1 MSNTDASG
9 EKRVTG
15 TSERREQ
22 IIQRLRQQ
30 GSVQVNDLSA
40 LYGVSTVTIR
50 NDLAFLEKQGIAVRA
65 YGGALICDSTT
76 PSVEPSVED
85 KSALNTAMKRSVAK
99 AAVELIQPGHRVIL
113 DSGTTTFEIARLMRK
128 HTDVIA
134 MTNGMNVA
142 NALLEAEGVELLMTG
157 GHLRRQSQSFY
168 GDQAEQSLQNYHFD
182 MLFLGV
188 DAIDLERRTKSP
200 TLLKKVIQNEIGLEN
215 LGEEL
220 RVLYVALTR
229 AKEKLILTGTV
240 PHAADKLEAC
250 QLEQENSQKET
261 LDFTKLARATSYYD
275 WILPAAVR
283 KTEEVPIELNVIGV
297 DTLVEGE
304 VDKEAAD
311 YLEKEVFLE
320 KIEAEEHPMAV
331 TDERFRAKIE
341 EAFSYRYPYQGEDQM
356 KMKYTVSELKKY
368 ARAFRKK
375 RDKSE

>member
-157 GHLRRQSQSFY
+157 GICAVSRNLY

-188 DAIDLERRTKSP
+188 DAIDLERGVSTH
-200 TLLKKVIQNEIGLEN
+200 NEDEARLNRRMCE
-215 LGEEL
+215 
-220 RVLYVALTR
+220 VAER
-229 AKEKLILTGTV
+229 IIV
-240 PHAADKLEAC
+240 
-250 QLEQENSQKET
+250 
-261 LDFTKLARATSYYD
+261 
-275 WILPAAVR
+275 
-283 KTEEVPIELNVIGV
+283 
-297 DTLVEGE
+297 
-304 VDKEAAD
+304 
-311 YLEKEVFLE
+311 
-320 KIEAEEHPMAV
+320 V
-331 TDERFRAKIE
+331 TDSSKFNRSSLHKIIDTQRIDMIIVDE
-341 EAFSYRYPYQGEDQM
+341 GIPSDSLEG
-356 KMKYTVSELKKY
+356 L
-368 ARAFRKK
+368 RKAGVEVILVG
-375 RDKSE
+375 DHASSL

>member
-1 MSNTDASG
+1 M
-9 EKRVTG
+9 
-15 TSERREQ
+15 
-22 IIQRLRQQ
+22 
-30 GSVQVNDLSA
+30 QVNDLSA

-188 DAIDLERRTKSP
+188 DAIDLERGVSTH
-200 TLLKKVIQNEIGLEN
+200 NEDEARLNRRMCE
-215 LGEEL
+215 
-220 RVLYVALTR
+220 VAER
-229 AKEKLILTGTV
+229 IIV
-240 PHAADKLEAC
+240 
-250 QLEQENSQKET
+250 
-261 LDFTKLARATSYYD
+261 
-275 WILPAAVR
+275 
-283 KTEEVPIELNVIGV
+283 
-297 DTLVEGE
+297 
-304 VDKEAAD
+304 
-311 YLEKEVFLE
+311 
-320 KIEAEEHPMAV
+320 V
-331 TDERFRAKIE
+331 TDSSKFNRSSLHKIIDTQRIDMIIVDE
-341 EAFSYRYPYQGEDQM
+341 GIPADSLEGLRKAGVEVILVGSEKGCPLVNTNAFGGHCEHHQWVSSASRVRVSQSAGGCPLFNILLN
-356 KMKYTVSELKKY
+356 TV
-368 ARAFRKK
+368 
-375 RDKSE
+375 